1 MMASEEAK
9 KKYRYDL
16 TLKDEV
22 ILGGN
27 NLIFITRKRDDSNAP
42 KVQER

>member
-1 MMASEEAK
+1 MKLTAIMTSKESK

-27 NLIFITRKRDDSNAP
+27 NLIFITRKR
-42 KVQER
+42 KG